1 MSDDLRSAI
10 ALAHGLDQDA
20 ATFLTGETIEQLEQ
34 SADQLARL
42 VETHHQESEPA
53 PQVDPIT
60 AALQDKARRKRELAD
75 TIIGRPRQP
84 RDEHGRYA
92 STGFDG
98 GARASLPRPKDPE
111 AEHGRVV
118 LQLARMRALGG
129 SFPAN

>member
-34 SADQLARL
+34 SATRLARL

-60 AALQDKARRKRELAD
+60 AALQHKARHRQELTNA
-75 TIIGRPRQP
+75 ILGRSRPQQ
-84 RDEHGRYA
+84 RDEHGRYTRGSFDAGARSPLPEPTNPVVAHDQIVGRLAWLA
-92 STGFDG
+92 STFRGVTF
-98 GARASLPRPKDPE
+98 
-111 AEHGRVV
+111 
-118 LQLARMRALGG
+118 
-129 SFPAN
+129 